1 MLTDLIIRYL
11 ESNKRLV
18 VPQLGAFVAK
28 APGGPVLF
36 TELMRR
42 DDGVLRG
49 LLCAGGMSELEA
61 AGAVDRFVFEVRH
74 AVQEGREFRM
84 EGLGTLRGGPE
95 GTIVF
100 LGEAQPAA
108 RSRTGADEGSASGV
122 SNAEPASGTVHAAGV
137 VSAAD
142 SSREDEAGKTTAS
155 GAISETVSGAISE
168 TASGA
173 GRAAEGGR
181 AAGASAKAPVSA
193 SASGETERRP
203 ADAARAPRRP
213 AAEVSVPSKLHPDPS
228 VKGLR
233 YGKPVKTTNAYAFV
247 GSAPRRRVDKLI
259 LVAIAAAVVAL
270 AAIAYGYIRDWQ
282 NEREGEFLIE
292 ETLPPVAP
300 NVGAEPAAAD
310 GPAAAETSGTADV
323 RG

>member
-84 EGLGTLRGGPE
+84 EGLGTLCGGPE

-108 RSRTGADEGSASGV
+108 RSHTGADEGSASGV

-155 GAISETVSGAISE
+155 GAVSE

-203 ADAARAPRRP
+203 ADAAHAPRRP

-292 ETLPPVAP
+292 ETLPPVVP
-300 NVGAEPAAAD
+300 NVGAEPAAED

>member
-108 RSRTGADEGSASGV
+108 RSHTGVDEGSASGV

-155 GAISETVSGAISE
+155 GAVSE

-173 GRAAEGGR
+173 DRAAEGGR

-193 SASGETERRP
+193 AASGETERRP
-203 ADAARAPRRP
+203 ADAAHAPRRP

-300 NVGAEPAAAD
+300 NVGAEPAAKD
-310 GPAAAETSGTADV
+310 GPTAAETSGTADV

>member
-100 LGEAQPAA
+100 LGEAQSAA
-108 RSRTGADEGSASGV
+108 RSHTGADEGNASGV

-155 GAISETVSGAISE
+155 GAVSE

-181 AAGASAKAPVSA
+181 AAGASAKVPVSA

-203 ADAARAPRRP
+203 ADAAHAPRRP

-292 ETLPPVAP
+292 ETLPPVEP

>member
-11 ESNKRLV
+11 ESNKRRV

-108 RSRTGADEGSASGV
+108 RSHTGVDEGSASGV

-155 GAISETVSGAISE
+155 GAVSE

-173 GRAAEGGR
+173 DRAAEGGR

-203 ADAARAPRRP
+203 ADAAHAPRRP
-213 AAEVSVPSKLHPDPS
+213 AAEVSGPAKLHPAPS
-228 VKGLR
+228 GKGLR
-233 YGKPVKTTNAYAFV
+233 SGKPVKTTNAYAFV

-300 NVGAEPAAAD
+300 NVGAEPAAKD
-310 GPAAAETSGTADV
+310 GPTAAETSGTADV

>member
-108 RSRTGADEGSASGV
+108 RSHTGVDEGSASGV

-155 GAISETVSGAISE
+155 GAISET
-168 TASGA
+168 ASGA

-181 AAGASAKAPVSA
+181 AAGASAKAPVPVSA
-193 SASGETERRP
+193 SSETERRP

-292 ETLPPVAP
+292 ETLPPVVP
-300 NVGAEPAAAD
+300 NVGAEPAAKD
-310 GPAAAETSGTADV
+310 GPAAAETSGTADI

>member
-108 RSRTGADEGSASGV
+108 RSHTGADEGNASGV

-155 GAISETVSGAISE
+155 GAVSE

-181 AAGASAKAPVSA
+181 AAGASAKVPVSA

-203 ADAARAPRRP
+203 ADAAHAPRRP

-292 ETLPPVAP
+292 ETLPPVEP

>member
-84 EGLGTLRGGPE
+84 EGLGTLCGGPE

-108 RSRTGADEGSASGV
+108 RSHTGADEGNASGV

-155 GAISETVSGAISE
+155 GAVSE

-181 AAGASAKAPVSA
+181 AAGASAKAPVPVSA

-270 AAIAYGYIRDWQ
+270 AAIAYGHIRDWQ

-292 ETLPPVAP
+292 ETLPPVVP
-300 NVGAEPAAAD
+300 NVGAEPAAED

>member
-84 EGLGTLRGGPE
+84 EGLGTLCGGPE

-108 RSRTGADEGSASGV
+108 RSHTGADEGSASGV

-155 GAISETVSGAISE
+155 GAVSE

-181 AAGASAKAPVSA
+181 AAGASAKAPVPVSA

-292 ETLPPVAP
+292 ETLPPVVP
-300 NVGAEPAAAD
+300 NVGAEPAAED

>member
-42 DDGVLRG
+42 DDGVLRR

-84 EGLGTLRGGPE
+84 EGLGTLCGGPE

-108 RSRTGADEGSASGV
+108 RSHTGVDEGSASGV

-155 GAISETVSGAISE
+155 GAVSE

-173 GRAAEGGR
+173 DRAAEGGR

-203 ADAARAPRRP
+203 ADAAHAPRSP

-292 ETLPPVAP
+292 ETLPPVEP

>member
-100 LGEAQPAA
+100 LGEAQSAA
-108 RSRTGADEGSASGV
+108 RSHTGADEGNASGV

-155 GAISETVSGAISE
+155 GAVSE

-181 AAGASAKAPVSA
+181 AVGASAKVPVSV

-282 NEREGEFLIE
+282 NEREGEFFIE
-292 ETLPPVAP
+292 ETLPPVEP

>member
-84 EGLGTLRGGPE
+84 EGLGTLCGGPE

-108 RSRTGADEGSASGV
+108 RSHTGVDEGSASGV

-155 GAISETVSGAISE
+155 GAVSE

-173 GRAAEGGR
+173 DRAAEGGR

-203 ADAARAPRRP
+203 ADAAHAPRRP
-213 AAEVSVPSKLHPDPS
+213 AAEVAVPSKLHPDPS

-292 ETLPPVAP
+292 ETLPPVEP

>member
-11 ESNKRLV
+11 EPNTRRV
-18 VPQLGAFVAK
+18 VPQLGAFGAK

-84 EGLGTLRGGPE
+84 EGLGTLCGGPE

-108 RSRTGADEGSASGV
+108 RSHTGVDEGSASGV

-155 GAISETVSGAISE
+155 GAVSE

-173 GRAAEGGR
+173 DRAAEGGR

-203 ADAARAPRRP
+203 ADAAHAPRRP

-233 YGKPVKTTNAYAFV
+233 YGKPGKTTNAYAFV

-300 NVGAEPAAAD
+300 NVGAEPAAKD
-310 GPAAAETSGTADV
+310 GPTAAETSGTADV

>member
-108 RSRTGADEGSASGV
+108 RSHTGVDEGSVSGV

-155 GAISETVSGAISE
+155 GAVSE

-173 GRAAEGGR
+173 DRAAEGGR

-203 ADAARAPRRP
+203 ADAAHAPRRP

-300 NVGAEPAAAD
+300 NVGAEPAAKD
-310 GPAAAETSGTADV
+310 GPTAAETSGTADV

>member
-108 RSRTGADEGSASGV
+108 RSRTGTDEGSASGV

-155 GAISETVSGAISE
+155 GAISET
-168 TASGA
+168 ASGA

-181 AAGASAKAPVSA
+181 AAGASAKAPVPVSA

-203 ADAARAPRRP
+203 ADAARALRRP

-292 ETLPPVAP
+292 ETLPPVEP

>member
-155 GAISETVSGAISE
+155 GAISET
-168 TASGA
+168 ASGA

-181 AAGASAKAPVSA
+181 AAGASAKAPVPV

-203 ADAARAPRRP
+203 ADAEHAPRRA

-292 ETLPPVAP
+292 ETLPPVVP
-300 NVGAEPAAAD
+300 NVGAEPAAED

>member
-1 MLTDLIIRYL
+1 MLTDFIIRYL

-28 APGGPVLF
+28 EPGGPVLF

-74 AVQEGREFRM
+74 AVQEGGEFRM

-100 LGEAQPAA
+100 LGEARPAVQ
-108 RSRTGADEGSASGV
+108 SRTGADEGSASGV
-122 SNAEPASGTVHAAGV
+122 PNAEPASGTVHAAGA

-155 GAISETVSGAISE
+155 GAV
-168 TASGA
+168 
-173 GRAAEGGR
+173 RAAESGR
-181 AAGASAKAPVSA
+181 AAGASASAKAPVPA
-193 SASGETERRP
+193 PDETERRT
-203 ADAARAPRRP
+203 ADAARRP
-213 AAEVSVPSKLHPDPS
+213 AASVPSKLHPDPS

-247 GSAPRRRVDKLI
+247 GSAPRRRVDRLI

-300 NVGAEPAAAD
+300 NVGAEPAAED
-310 GPAAAETSGTADV
+310 GPAAAETSAAADV

>member
-84 EGLGTLRGGPE
+84 EGLGTLCGGPE

-108 RSRTGADEGSASGV
+108 RSHTGADEGNASGV

-155 GAISETVSGAISE
+155 GAVSE

-181 AAGASAKAPVSA
+181 AAGAAAKAPVPVSA

-292 ETLPPVAP
+292 ETLPPVVP
-300 NVGAEPAAAD
+300 NVGAEPAAED